1 MTREHVSMAWPDIQ
15 RRTRQTARHAD
26 CCLQLPAAR
35 PRDLCLPCMDDH
47 RASCV
52 ATSSAVATHRW
63 RQRRVRSPVHEYAE
77 ASKLSTS
84 SLRNAAT
91 STFSEPAWLPN
102 GNLRGTAPG
111 VSTTAAAYSALVK
124 AKPATQGA
132 RHQRARLRSRR
143 LQRRACVLL
152 CTAKNKP
159 P

>member
-1 MTREHVSMAWPDIQ
+1 MCVIVAFRDDAGADVDGRNVQSMSARERV
-15 RRTRQTARHAD
+15 
-26 CCLQLPAAR
+26 L
-35 PRDLCLPCMDDH
+35 CMDDH

-52 ATSSAVATHRW
+52 ATSSAVATHGW

-77 ASKLSTS
+77 TSKLSTS
-84 SLRNAAT
+84 SFRNAAT

-132 RHQRARLRSRR
+132 RHQRARLRSRSSSVGR
-143 LQRRACVLL
+143 YVGFSFAVTMRFF
-152 CTAKNKP
+152 P
-159 P
+159 IF